1 MLHSWIFGFLG
12 LNAGWGLVNLILASR
27 LAEYRTDDLSTDGGM
42 GRDWASVKRRFSASS
57 YNAQGRRLLPWF
69 RLSSVAQCIALIV
82 WVFAF
87 APV

>member
-12 LNAGWGLVNLILASR
+12 LNIGWGFVNLILASK
-27 LAEYRTDDLSTDGGM
+27 LAEHRRDDLSADGGM
-42 GRDWASVKRRFSASS
+42 GGDWTSIKRRFSSSS
-57 YNAQGRRLLPWF
+57 YNEQGRRLLPWF
-69 RLSSVAQCIALIV
+69 TLSSVAQGVALLV